1 VISLLGDLCSSLEH
15 DESRNVPLVEVGTAV
30 ESPPPPLLHSN
41 ANDAN
46 VKAVAH
52 AFLSGWNMM
61 RTWNS
66 IAEIPLLLLLA
77 AACNCSHL
85 TGLGEVAVVG
95 RQLLLVYTARA
106 LAAIWLHFLMMM
118 MMMMEG

>member
-1 VISLLGDLCSSLEH
+1 
-15 DESRNVPLVEVGTAV
+15 
-30 ESPPPPLLHSN
+30 
-41 ANDAN
+41 
-46 VKAVAH
+46 
-52 AFLSGWNMM
+52 M

-95 RQLLLVYTARA
+95 RQLLLVYTARV
-106 LAAIWLHFLMMM
+106 LAAIWPHFLMMM
-118 MMMMEG
+118 MMVVEG